1 MVCVTALDAVAVY
14 LPPTLVPVEDLAD
27 RLELT
32 EMQVKLFRRFHQL
45 REIRLAGPETATDLL
60 LRAASALTGLRGKED
75 RVRYLLYGRA
85 MPVTEPY
92 PVNRIDEVRRALGL
106 ERALAFTVT
115 QQSCASGL
123 LAIAL
128 AGRLLA
134 ADNAAEPPEPGR
146 EPLALV
152 LTGEKTFTRHARV
165 IPGTSVFGEATAAC
179 LVSADGPRDR
189 LLAYA
194 SAQRGEFDVVGGGS
208 AAKFQREYRPALAA
222 VIRQAVERAGI
233 GLDDVKLIL
242 PHNVNVVTWQ
252 RLCVLLRFPLE
263 RVPLENVADGGHL
276 FCSDAFVN
284 HQAAVRRGLLEP
296 GDRYLVATVGS
307 GEGATFAA
315 MVFEH

>member
-1 MVCVTALDAVAVY
+1 MTALDAVAVY
-14 LPPTLVPVEDLAD
+14 LPPTLVPVEELAD

-32 EMQVKLFRRFHQL
+32 DVQVKMFRRFHEL
-45 REIRLAGPETATDLL
+45 REIRLAGPQTAGDLL
-60 LRAASALTGLRGKED
+60 LRAASALAELPGNAD

-106 ERALAFTVT
+106 EHALAFTVT

-123 LAIAL
+123 LAIAQ
-128 AGRLLA
+128 AGRLLEADA
-134 ADNAAEPPEPGR
+134 AAAPAEPGR

-152 LTGEKTFTRHARV
+152 LTGEKAFTRHAQL
-165 IPGTSVFGEATAAC
+165 IPGTSVFGEASAAC
-179 LVSADGPRDR
+179 LVSADGPRNR

-194 SAQRGEFDVVGGGS
+194 CAQRGEFDVVGGGS
-208 AAKFQREYRPALAA
+208 MAKFQREYRPALAA
-222 VIRQAVERAGI
+222 VIRQAVDQAGI
-233 GLDDVKLIL
+233 GLDDLRLIL

-252 RLCVLLRFPLE
+252 RLCVLLRFPLN
-263 RVPLENVADGGHL
+263 RVVLDNVAAGGHL

-284 HQAAVRRGLLEP
+284 YQTARRRGLLAP

>member
-1 MVCVTALDAVAVY
+1 VVCVTALDAVAVY

-32 EMQVKLFRRFHQL
+32 DVQVRLFRRFHEL
-45 REIRLAGPETATDLL
+45 REIRLAGPQTATDLL
-60 LRAASALTGLRGKED
+60 LRAASALAELPDRAD
-75 RVRYLLYGRA
+75 RVRYVLYGRA

-106 ERALAFTVT
+106 EHALAFTVT
-115 QQSCASGL
+115 QQSCSSGL

-134 ADNAAEPPEPGR
+134 ADAAAQPPEPGR

-152 LTGEKTFTRHARV
+152 LTGEKTFTRHARL
-165 IPGTSVFGEATAAC
+165 IPGTSVFGEASAAC

-194 SAQRGEFDVVGGGS
+194 CTQRGEFDLVGGGS
-208 AAKFQREYRPALAA
+208 TAKFQREYRPALAA
-222 VIRQAVERAGI
+222 VIRQALDQAGI
-233 GLDDVKLIL
+233 GLDDLRLIL

-252 RLCVLLRFPLE
+252 KLCVLLRYPRA
-263 RVPLENVADGGHL
+263 RVLLDNVADGGHL

-284 HQAAVRRGLLEP
+284 YRTAIHRGLLAP
-296 GDRYLVATVGS
+296 GDRYLMATVGS
-307 GEGATFAA
+307 GEGAAFAA